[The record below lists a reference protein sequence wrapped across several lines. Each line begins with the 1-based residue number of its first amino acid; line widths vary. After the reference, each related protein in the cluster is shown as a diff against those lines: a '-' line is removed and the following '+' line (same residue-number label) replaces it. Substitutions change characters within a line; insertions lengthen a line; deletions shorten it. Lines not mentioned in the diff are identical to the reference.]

1 MPLKLYLL
9 PILTLFI
16 MTFSSCSKK
25 DSGSAVKPT
34 EEGLKVSLTNV
45 TEASYTAAAGS
56 TYTFQAA
63 VTSKLPSSGVNITVK
78 AVTDPGGVNIPQNA
92 VAPST
97 SGAIAITLIGLE
109 PLRTVLV
116 TVVITSTSNPDNT
129 ITKTFW
135 ITNKAE

>member
-1 MPLKLYLL
+1 MPLKSYLL
-9 PILTLFI
+9 AILALFAL
-16 MTFSSCSKK
+16 TFSSCKKK
-25 DSGSAVKPT
+25 DGGAVVKPA
-34 EEGLKVSLTNV
+34 EEGLKVTLSNV

-63 VTSKLPSSGVNITVK
+63 ITSKVPGSGVTVTVK
-78 AVTDPGGVNIPQNA
+78 AVTDPGGINIPQNA

-97 SGAIAITLIGLE
+97 TGAIEITLIGLE
-109 PLRTVLV
+109 PLRVTLV
-116 TVVITSTSNPDNT
+116 TVVITSVDNPDNT

>member
-1 MPLKLYLL
+1 MPIKSYLL
-9 PILTLFI
+9 PILALFAL
-16 MTFSSCSKK
+16 TFSSCKKK
-25 DSGSAVKPT
+25 DGTSVKPA
-34 EEGLKVSLTNV
+34 EEGLKVTLANV

-63 VTSKLPSSGVNITVK
+63 VTSKLPASGVTVTVT
-78 AVTDPGGVNIPQNA
+78 AVTDPGGINIPQNA

-97 SGAIAITLIGLE
+97 TGAIEITLIGLE
-109 PLRTVLV
+109 PLHVTLV
-116 TVVITSTSNPDNT
+116 TVVITSVDNPDNT